1 MRSFFF
7 LFPFLYKLIMQDID
21 DVLLRKHCKEGAS
34 VVIYFWVPTKQ
45 KKRENTKNI
54 YQKIFEGNPKIIG
67 VRKGC

>member
-1 MRSFFF
+1 
-7 LFPFLYKLIMQDID
+7 MQDID